1 MKQLTIRNVPDEVA
15 DRLDALGKEQQTSV
29 NAVVVNILSAA
40 VGVNAR
46 RDRLR
51 RYATWSKE
59 DAREFEKALAGQRVV
74 DEKLWR

>member
-15 DRLDALGKEQQTSV
+15 ERLDALGKERRTSV
-29 NAVVVNILSAA
+29 NALVVDILTAA

-51 RYATWSKE
+51 RYATWTKE
-59 DAREFEKALAGQRVV
+59 DAREFEKALAAQRVV

>member
-15 DRLDALGKEQQTSV
+15 ERLDILGREQGTSV
-29 NAVVVNILSAA
+29 NAVVIGILTVA

-46 RDRLR
+46 RDRLH
-51 RYATWSKE
+51 RYATWTKE
-59 DAREFEKALAGQRVV
+59 DAREFQKALAAQRVV